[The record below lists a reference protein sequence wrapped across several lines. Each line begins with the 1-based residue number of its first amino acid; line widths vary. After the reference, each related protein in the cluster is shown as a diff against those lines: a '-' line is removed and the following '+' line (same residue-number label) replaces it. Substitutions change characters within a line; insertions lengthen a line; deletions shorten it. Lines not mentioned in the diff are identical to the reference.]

1 MKADNAREVR
11 NVRRWIDCNVET
23 NRGRYDKK
31 TMATKMSSKERGVV
45 RDSGASVAIQTEVW
59 QSAKKKGISPLEE
72 RRGAYRKKPRQ
83 NKLSCTEVCDLKMRN
98 VDSKTE

>member
-1 MKADNAREVR
+1 MIADNAREIR

-31 TMATKMSSKERGVV
+31 TMATKMTSKEREVV
-45 RDSGASVAIQTEVW
+45 HDSGVSVAIRTEVW

-72 RRGAYRKKPRQ
+72 RRGAYRKTPRQ
-83 NKLSCTEVCDLKMRN
+83 DELSCAEACDLTMRD
-98 VDSKTE
+98 VDSETE